1 MNLDPTPRLER
12 DLPAMF
18 DELAA
23 ARTPDYLETA
33 IERASSHS
41 QRPAWTFPERWLPM
55 DIATRPVRT
64 PGFPRAIGILALIG
78 ILIAAGLA
86 AAYIGSRSH
95 VPARPFGLAA
105 NGQIAFTGNGDIRTV
120 DQVSGKVSDL
130 IVGPEV
136 VGKPSYSL
144 DGRQIAFVRDAG
156 GPYDHVV
163 VATSDGSR
171 ATVVTPE
178 GVGRV
183 MAVRFAPSGEHVVIE
198 AYREGVPSLAIAAVD
213 GSDFR
218 WLPIDVAASRAT
230 FLPPS
235 GATLLFVSGTPVSG
249 GEAIERL
256 DVTTGR
262 RTVVVP
268 SVVYGEFIGA
278 PTVSPDGARFA
289 FARWVSDGP
298 EAVDADT
305 YTAPSDGS
313 SAPSLL
319 PRPPATEVWAQ
330 GYPTWS
336 NDGSRL
342 AFLRTYEDH
351 TVVGIVPADLGGSA
365 KEIPI
370 PRTIDVSLSWSPDD
384 RYVLGVVNREF
395 DKVALEHFLIDVET
409 GLSIETTW
417 DHSGP
422 ATYQRV
428 AP

>member
-12 DLPAMF
+12 DLSAMF

-23 ARTPDYLETA
+23 ARTPDYLEAA
-33 IERASSHS
+33 IERASSRS

-120 DQVSGKVSDL
+120 DQASGKVSDL

-183 MAVRFAPSGEHVVIE
+183 MAVRFAPSGEQVVIE
-198 AYREGVPSLAIAAVD
+198 AYRAGVPSLAIAAVD

-268 SVVYGEFIGA
+268 PVAYGEFIGA

-289 FARWVSDGP
+289 FALWVSDGP
-298 EAVDADT
+298 QADGSQT
-305 YTAPSDGS
+305 YTVPVDGS
-313 SAPSLL
+313 SAPSKV
-319 PRPPATEVWAQ
+319 PRPTGSWAQ
-330 GYPTWS
+330 GYPAWS

-342 AFLRTYEDH
+342 AFLRSNEDH
-351 TVVGIVPADLGGSA
+351 AVVAIVPSDLGGSVR
-365 KEIPI
+365 EIPI
-370 PRTIDVSLSWSPDD
+370 PSTDYVTLSWSPDD
-384 RYVLGVVNREF
+384 RYILGVLYR
-395 DKVALEHFLIDVET
+395 DPDAVAVEHFLIDVET

-422 ATYQRV
+422 ATYQRM

>member
-1 MNLDPTPRLER
+1 
-12 DLPAMF
+12 
-18 DELAA
+18 
-23 ARTPDYLETA
+23 
-33 IERASSHS
+33 
-41 QRPAWTFPERWLPM
+41 M

-78 ILIAAGLA
+78 ILIAAGVA
-86 AAYIGSRSH
+86 AAYIGSRSQ

-105 NGQIAFTGNGDIRTV
+105 NGQIAFSGNGDIRTV
-120 DQVSGKVSDL
+120 DQVSGQVSDL

-144 DGRQIAFVRDAG
+144 DGRRIAFVRDAG
-156 GPYDHVV
+156 GPNDHVV

-183 MAVRFAPSGEHVVIE
+183 MAVRFAPSGEQVVIE
-198 AYREGVPSLAIAAVD
+198 ALRGGVPSLAIAAVD

-268 SVVYGEFIGA
+268 SVAYGEFIGA
-278 PTVSPDGARFA
+278 PTVSPDGDRFA

-298 EAVDADT
+298 EGVDADT

-313 SAPSLL
+313 STPTLL
-319 PRPPATEVWAQ
+319 PRPPATEIWAQ
-330 GYPTWS
+330 GYPAWS

-342 AFLRTYEDH
+342 AFLRSYEDR
-351 TVVGIVPADLGGSA
+351 TVVAIVPADLGGSA

-370 PRTIDVSLSWSPDD
+370 PPTTDVSLSWSPDD
-384 RYVLGVVNREF
+384 RYVLGVVYRDV
-395 DKVALEHFLIDVET
+395 DKVALEHFLIDVGT
-409 GLSIETTW
+409 SLSIETAW